1 VNLLLNIKPLHKKSR
16 PISRILSP
24 INWSLIIY
32 LVPILLSGS
41 IFLPFDNGREPLNA
55 DILEIS
61 PHRVYLVSLQR
72 YLYILSVA
80 LVLIPI
86 NRNRRALPA
95 MLLCGVRTFLPD
107 KNRDDKAVCSANL
120 VQ

>member
-1 VNLLLNIKPLHKKSR
+1 VNLRQIKFKTFKKSR
-16 PISRILSP
+16 PISRILSTP
-24 INWSLIIY
+24 ERGLIIY
-32 LVPILLSGS
+32 LVPKLLSGS

-61 PHRVYLVSLQR
+61 PHRVYLVSLQH

-95 MLLCGVRTFLPD
+95 MLLCGVRTFLHAFG
-107 KNRDDKAVCSANL
+107 RGDKAVCVANVL
-120 VQ
+120 L

>member
-1 VNLLLNIKPLHKKSR
+1 MQTYKPGSVSRLLEI
-16 PISRILSP
+16 
-24 INWSLIIY
+24 LIIY
-32 LVPILLSGS
+32 LGTQLLMCS
-41 IFLPFDNGREPLNA
+41 IFLPFDNGRGPLNA

-61 PHRVYLVSLQR
+61 PHRVYLVSLQH
-72 YLYILSVA
+72 YLYLLSVA

-107 KNRDDKAVCSANL
+107 IHQGDKAVCSANL
-120 VQ
+120 QQ